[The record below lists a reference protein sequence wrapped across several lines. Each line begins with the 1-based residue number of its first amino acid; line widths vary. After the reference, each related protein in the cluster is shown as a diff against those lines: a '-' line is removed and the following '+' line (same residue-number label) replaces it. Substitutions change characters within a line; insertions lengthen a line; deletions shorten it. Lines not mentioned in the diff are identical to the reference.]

1 MVVFCV
7 RANPEPED
15 VISLPGPHRSLMQT
29 HASREDRARR
39 MNLTETE
46 ARMMRILLEQRIGLP
61 GLLANLLGQGPVGR
75 EELG

>member
-1 MVVFCV
+1 
-7 RANPEPED
+7 
-15 VISLPGPHRSLMQT
+15 
-29 HASREDRARR
+29 